1 MSGEGVRIRV
11 AAILVE
17 DGHLLLVQHEK
28 AGRTYYMLPG
38 GGVDPGETLAQAL
51 ERELLEETGLT
62 VCTGDL
68 VLASDA
74 IAPDGSRHVLN
85 LCFTA
90 TRLGGTPTLGDDP
103 RIVAISRVPVSDL
116 PSLPLFPDFGE
127 KLQALILAGF
137 PERACYLG
145 NLWKP

>member
-1 MSGEGVRIRV
+1 MSAAAIRIRV

-17 DGHLLLVQHEK
+17 NGQVLLVQHEK

-38 GGVDPGETLAQAL
+38 GGVDPGESLAQAL
-51 ERELLEETGLT
+51 ERELQEETGI
-62 VCTGDL
+62 VICPGDL

-90 TRLGGTPTLGDDP
+90 TRIDGDLTQGDDP
-103 RIVAISRVPVSDL
+103 RIIAVSWVPVADL
-116 PSLPLFPDFGE
+116 HTVPLFPDFGTA
-127 KLQALILAGF
+127 LQAAIAGNF
-137 PERACYLG
+137 PGRAQYLG

>member
-1 MSGEGVRIRV
+1 MSAGFVRIRV
-11 AAILVE
+11 AAIIVE
-17 DGHLLLVQHEK
+17 DDHLLLVQHEK

-90 TRLGGTPTLGDDP
+90 SRLAGTPVLGDDP
-103 RIVAISRVPVSDL
+103 RIVAVTRVPITDL
-116 PSLPLFPDFGE
+116 ASLPLFPDFGE
-127 KLQALILAGF
+127 KLQGLIVAGF

>member
-1 MSGEGVRIRV
+1 MSDVAIRIRV

-17 DGHLLLVQHEK
+17 AGQVLLVQHEK

-38 GGVDPGETLAQAL
+38 GGVDAGESLTQAL
-51 ERELLEETGLT
+51 ERELAEETGIT
-62 VCTGDL
+62 ICAGDL

-90 TRLGGTPTLGDDP
+90 TRIDGDLMRGEDP
-103 RIVAISRVPVSDL
+103 RIVAVDWVPVANLQSI
-116 PSLPLFPDFGE
+116 PLFPDFGAA
-127 KLQALILAGF
+127 LQTAIEANF
-137 PERACYLG
+137 PERVRYLG
-145 NLWKP
+145 NLWIP